1 MRGLGERTYPRR
13 HLFGRTICAVTS
25 PRRRL
30 AAASILLVVEAALFA
45 LLVTESPAGAVVA
58 VGITCLSFW
67 VHLVL
72 HECGHLV
79 AATLLRLEVV
89 AVRIAP
95 FTGWRNHV
103 SIRPAPSATAL
114 PLRMVLFYLSGP
126 VVNLCTATVLGAA
139 TALTSTT
146 VTDVALLGAAL
157 LAALLGVV
165 NLVPAVHSDGR
176 NLLSWLMTP
185 TATSAVLRAAH
196 YQEEIYRTLRAISHG
211 EADGGRLGDPVR
223 DADEPRLALA
233 AFHRRWSTGHAR
245 SATDFVAEAERLAA
259 LARADST
266 DPLTAA
272 AIGQALSVQ
281 FGMWYLYAAVVTRS
295 PVEHREVVEI
305 WELARLGSQ
314 VQPHRLPA
322 RVAMSLAYLLN
333 QRPEQARSLL
343 LDVRA
348 GVDPPDLCSVAL
360 LLRAIAECHLGNHAD
375 ADPHIRAAGGG
386 YPQLTQLVATIQ
398 TADPVP
404 PLSAPAPMADA

>member
-1 MRGLGERTYPRR
+1 M
-13 HLFGRTICAVTS
+13 TS

-79 AATLLRLEVV
+79 AAKLLRLEVV

-126 VVNLCTATVLGAA
+126 VVNLCTATMLGAA
-139 TALTSTT
+139 TALTSIT
-146 VTDVALLGAAL
+146 VTDVALFGAAL

-185 TATSAVLRAAH
+185 TATSAALRAAH
-196 YQEEIYRTLRAISHG
+196 YQEEIYRTLRAISRG

-223 DADEPRLALA
+223 DADDPRLALA
-233 AFHRRWSTGHAR
+233 ALHRRWSTGHAR
-245 SATDFVAEAERLAA
+245 SVTDFVAEAERLAA

-348 GVDPPDLCSVAL
+348 GVDPPDLCSVAF

-375 ADPHIRAAGGG
+375 ADTHIRAAGGR

-404 PLSAPAPMADA
+404 QLSAPAPMADA